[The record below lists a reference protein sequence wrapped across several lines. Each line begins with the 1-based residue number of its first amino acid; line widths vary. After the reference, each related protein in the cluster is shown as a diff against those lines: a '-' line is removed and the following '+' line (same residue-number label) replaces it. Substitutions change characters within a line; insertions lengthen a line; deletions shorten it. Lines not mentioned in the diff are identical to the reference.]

1 MLPASKLFLS
11 IILIGLIIR
20 VWNLDL
26 PLLEFYPTR
35 QVQTAEITQNLLKD
49 NFNFLYPRVDYFGP
63 QNIYYLYEFPGYN
76 LIVAG
81 VHKLLGNVN
90 DINGRKVSIL
100 SYLIA
105 TIFLYKIASGLFNK
119 QICLIAIFFFSLFP
133 LNVLTSRSFQ
143 PDEMM
148 LASSLGTL
156 YFLILWSKKGA
167 LRFLAFSSLLFAWAI
182 LIKVVAVVFLF
193 LPVTYLLYFG
203 NTKKKVSL
211 TLSYLAASL
220 LPSILWYLH
229 AFEVSTRL
237 NTASSTAFNLFI
249 WFGPQNL
256 VNPKYYLTMFGFEY
270 TSGLLPLG
278 MVLFLIGLMSKLRK
292 KQVLVYWWLGG
303 IVLYFLFFN
312 KHSMTHEYYHLPL
325 LPIASIFIGIGA
337 KKIIDSLNG
346 LAISK
351 NLFLVSCFL
360 LLMVL
365 MLPPTLSRAYKPIE
379 RFATVPEAGEA
390 LARVSDPEDLVIGI
404 MDSGPTL
411 IYYSDRVGWHFGLDR
426 ERQLDEEKFYTGKRK
441 QISSPIVDLDNY
453 VKQGAKY
460 LAIANVDQFNN
471 SQSFKE
477 YVISNYKLISGPDK
491 YLIFDLAN

>member
-1 MLPASKLFLS
+1 
-11 IILIGLIIR
+11 
-20 VWNLDL
+20 
-26 PLLEFYPTR
+26 
-35 QVQTAEITQNLLKD
+35 
-49 NFNFLYPRVDYFGP
+49 
-63 QNIYYLYEFPGYN
+63 
-76 LIVAG
+76 
-81 VHKLLGNVN
+81 
-90 DINGRKVSIL
+90 
-100 SYLIA
+100 
-105 TIFLYKIASGLFNK
+105 
-119 QICLIAIFFFSLFP
+119 
-133 LNVLTSRSFQ
+133 
-143 PDEMM
+143 
-148 LASSLGTL
+148 
-156 YFLILWSKKGA
+156 
-167 LRFLAFSSLLFAWAI
+167 
-182 LIKVVAVVFLF
+182 
-193 LPVTYLLYFG
+193 
-203 NTKKKVSL
+203 
-211 TLSYLAASL
+211 
-220 LPSILWYLH
+220 
-229 AFEVSTRL
+229 
-237 NTASSTAFNLFI
+237 
-249 WFGPQNL
+249 
-256 VNPKYYLTMFGFEY
+256 
-270 TSGLLPLG
+270 
-278 MVLFLIGLMSKLRK
+278 
-292 KQVLVYWWLGG
+292 
-303 IVLYFLFFN
+303 
-312 KHSMTHEYYHLPL
+312 MTHEYYHLPL